1 MFKRILFVL
10 CSLLLMVVYSLRA
23 QVENVPVENP
33 VYTFLKRMDLKN
45 VISNYR
51 DVILPIS
58 RKQVAKYLQQAKA
71 HPNDLTETERQQ
83 LDDFSVEFQFDLSR
97 TNDSLYTLIDSNGV
111 ELTGQ
116 GTFNNAQKYL
126 YAGNDS
132 SSSIFI
138 DCLLTYDA
146 RRSDGDALGHQQANF
161 VQFGGRIRGTL
172 YDKLGYFL
180 YGTNAQFWGSRDV
193 LRRDK
198 YISQAYTLG
207 ILDAKNFD
215 LSEGYVR
222 YESGIIS
229 AELGQERLLWGHGY
243 GDKMIVSDNV
253 RQFPFVRADVNYK
266 GLTYTFMHGWLLG
279 SDSSVRFQIP
289 GLTGPSSYVTE
300 PVVADKYIA
309 AHRLGLT
316 ISSMSIGFQEMA
328 IYSNRS
334 VDLAY
339 LNPLILI
346 ESAQRSRQERDNILW
361 AFDAEDHVL
370 HNVELQ
376 GTLVLDDLNFP
387 KLGTSSSQNKF
398 AVQGGTM
405 VVDPICLSNTSIAVE
420 YTRVNPYTFSHER
433 SRDDNYGSF
442 GQILSHHIGPNSD
455 SWFFKFDYQPM
466 YRLSTSFRFEL
477 QRHGEDV
484 FDSTGNLVK
493 NVGGD
498 YLIPQRDS
506 DPQSV
511 SFLDGNRVITD
522 VFQIYITYEIINQVL
537 LDCHYQLTR
546 QKDFAHDLVTH
557 NHDYGITLRLGL

>member
-1 MFKRILFVL
+1 
-10 CSLLLMVVYSLRA
+10 
-23 QVENVPVENP
+23 
-33 VYTFLKRMDLKN
+33 
-45 VISNYR
+45 
-51 DVILPIS
+51 
-58 RKQVAKYLQQAKA
+58 
-71 HPNDLTETERQQ
+71 
-83 LDDFSVEFQFDLSR
+83 
-97 TNDSLYTLIDSNGV
+97 
-111 ELTGQ
+111 
-116 GTFNNAQKYL
+116 
-126 YAGNDS
+126 
-132 SSSIFI
+132 
-138 DCLLTYDA
+138 
-146 RRSDGDALGHQQANF
+146 
-161 VQFGGRIRGTL
+161 
-172 YDKLGYFL
+172 
-180 YGTNAQFWGSRDV
+180 
-193 LRRDK
+193 
-198 YISQAYTLG
+198 
-207 ILDAKNFD
+207 
-215 LSEGYVR
+215 
-222 YESGIIS
+222 
-229 AELGQERLLWGHGY
+229 LWGHGY

-522 VFQIYITYEIINQVL
+522 VFQIYITYEIINQVF